1 MYKIGYRTAKTA
13 IGTAAAIA
21 IAQFLQFDN
30 FASAGIL
37 TLLCVQVT
45 KKKSLRSSWD
55 RFLACIIGIAF
66 SFVIFESI
74 GYNPLSIGI
83 LLLFFIPTLVMVK
96 AKDGIATSTVI
107 ILHIFSAQQITA
119 GLLLN
124 EIGIISIGIGV
135 ALLVNL
141 YMPSVESE
149 LKRYQEKIEVKF
161 GVIFKEMVKY
171 LRLHDY
177 SWDGK
182 EITETEEL
190 LSKAS
195 TLAFRD
201 VENHFLR
208 NENIYYHYFKMR
220 EKQFENI
227 ERMLPIITSITHSV
241 EQGEMIAAFL
251 EEISEA
257 IHPGNTAIKFL
268 NKMEDMKKQFKEMDL
283 PDTREEF
290 EARAALLLFLKEMEQ
305 YLQIKRSFRD
315 KSS

>member
-74 GYNPLSIGI
+74 GYNPLAIGI

>member
-74 GYNPLSIGI
+74 GYNPLAIGI

-241 EQGEMIAAFL
+241 EQGEMIADFL

>member
-74 GYNPLSIGI
+74 GYNPLAIGI

-107 ILHIFSAQQITA
+107 ILHIFTSQQITA

>member
-241 EQGEMIAAFL
+241 EQGEMIADFL

>member
-13 IGTAAAIA
+13 IGTATAIA

-107 ILHIFSAQQITA
+107 ILHIFTSQQITA

-241 EQGEMIAAFL
+241 EQGEMIADFL